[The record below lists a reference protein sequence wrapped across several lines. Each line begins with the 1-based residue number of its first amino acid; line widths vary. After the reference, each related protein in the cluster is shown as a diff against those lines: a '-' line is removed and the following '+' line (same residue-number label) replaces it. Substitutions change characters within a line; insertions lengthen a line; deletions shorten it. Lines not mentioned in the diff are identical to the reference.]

1 MPKLSKETA
10 THIQEMGPGKAWE
23 EELGG
28 YKASLVT
35 TSADADL
42 TPLLKGL
49 PNDQCPCPH
58 WGYVFKGQMWWR
70 FGDREEVHQ
79 AGDAFYVPPGH
90 TSGAAEGSEFLV
102 FSPTDLIATVEAHMA
117 QRAQQLQGASP
128 ISFEGS

>member
-35 TSADADL
+35 TTADVDL
-42 TPLLKGL
+42 TPLLQGL
-49 PNDQCPCPH
+49 PNDQCSCPH

-70 FGDREEVHQ
+70 FGDREEVHK
-79 AGDAFYVPPGH
+79 AGDAFYVPSGH
-90 TSGAAEGSEFLV
+90 TSGAAGGSEFLV
-102 FSPTDLIATVEAHMA
+102 FSPSDLIAPVEAHMA
-117 QRAQQLQGASP
+117 QRAQQLQSSSP
-128 ISFEGS
+128 L